1 MQNSDEFSMDKTS
14 NETTPLLHGN
24 GKATTPK
31 IENSHTGIYFCLIGF
46 KQLFI
51 YIYIYIYIHY
61 IPSARA
67 KQNRNV
73 CNLKRWYI
81 S

>member
-31 IENSHTGIYFCLIGF
+31 IENSHTGIYLCLF
-46 KQLFI
+46 
-51 YIYIYIYIHY
+51 
-61 IPSARA
+61 
-67 KQNRNV
+67 
-73 CNLKRWYI
+73 
-81 S
+81 